1 MMGIDRSIEL
11 DDSTFRSVCV
21 MDLNAFGA
29 SSASQNRH
37 SSCAGVMAKYHQRR
51 LWIRTAPGHSRLHL
65 CHYSGV
71 SVLVEI
77 Q

>member
-29 SSASQNRH
+29 SGASQNRH
-37 SSCAGVMAKYHQRR
+37 SSCAGVMAEYHQRR
-51 LWIRTAPGHSRLHL
+51 PQHKFWHFL
-65 CHYSGV
+65 V
-71 SVLVEI
+71 SHEND
-77 Q
+77 